1 MIVITI
7 GVFNV
12 GGGGYKSARF
22 LLAALVKDKTRS
34 FESPRTVTWWRLA
47 EDLIV
52 GVNVWDFTR

>member
-7 GVFNV
+7 GVF
-12 GGGGYKSARF
+12 YKSARL